1 MDCNLDPSR
10 KICTNK
16 LRHPTDARRSLVA
29 MVAELDGD
37 CRCWICVYD
46 PLSCSIGGDNRKNNP
61 AIVAA
66 LPLGQRQQLQ
76 TNLARWSSE
85 AAVATTT
92 TAYEERVTNLAENR
106 NQ

>member
-1 MDCNLDPSR
+1 
-10 KICTNK
+10 
-16 LRHPTDARRSLVA
+16 

-66 LPLGQRQQLQ
+66 LPLGCALGQRQQLQ

-92 TAYEERVTNLAENR
+92 AYEERVTNLAEHR